1 METLFYEL
9 GNYLSEKTWKPI
21 QHLHPF
27 VFVGRSWNVKVRRSL
42 GFKTF
47 SDFWDESYDTIE
59 DNPTRMDK
67 ICEVVSFLLNK
78 SKEEWDELN
87 KKLKPILIHN
97 RNLLLTFQEY
107 NVGNIY
113 KNKLDELISDEPN
126 QKNYYLL

>member
-1 METLFYEL
+1 
-9 GNYLSEKTWKPI
+9 
-21 QHLHPF
+21 
-27 VFVGRSWNVKVRRSL
+27 
-42 GFKTF
+42 
-47 SDFWDESYDTIE
+47 
-59 DNPTRMDK
+59 MDK

>member
-1 METLFYEL
+1 
-9 GNYLSEKTWKPI
+9 
-21 QHLHPF
+21 
-27 VFVGRSWNVKVRRSL
+27 
-42 GFKTF
+42 
-47 SDFWDESYDTIE
+47 
-59 DNPTRMDK
+59 MDK

-107 NVGNIY
+107 TVGNIY
-113 KNKLDELISDEPN
+113 KSKLDELISNEPN